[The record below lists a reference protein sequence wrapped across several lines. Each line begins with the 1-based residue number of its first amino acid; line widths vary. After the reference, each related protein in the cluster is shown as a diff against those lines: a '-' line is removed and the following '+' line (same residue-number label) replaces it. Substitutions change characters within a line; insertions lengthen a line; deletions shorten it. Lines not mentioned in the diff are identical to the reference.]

1 MSSAVDVAE
10 SIQSAE
16 VRSGATLRSHLTSVP
31 SGAGEVALP
40 AATSTGRPEPVP
52 VSRPLA
58 GIRSAR
64 RVKAW
69 MVVPPVDALM
79 LLSPIVWGPDH
90 LKALLLMAAVSL
102 VVLNGT
108 GRFRARLHLSVL
120 DELPA
125 LIGRLLASGAIV
137 ATLFA
142 LVNAKDEVA
151 PFLAATA
158 GTIGLVVVGRIVT
171 TQFILTARRRRVVA
185 HPTVIIGGG
194 IRAAEMAT
202 LLKRYP
208 QYGLAPVGF
217 VDDSTTC
224 AAEEVTSR
232 LGCVDALDLVVAA
245 SGADV
250 ILVADGDLSEVE
262 LLDVVRRPDC
272 ADCDLLVIP
281 RLPQFHT
288 QVGTVDHIGS
298 VPVMRIRTPSLEGPA
313 WAVKRAFDI
322 VVSGGLLLLLA
333 PVMAACAIAVRWEG
347 GPGVLFRQERVG
359 RHGQVFWCLK
369 FRSMKPAT
377 STESATQWNIANDDR
392 VGPVGKFLRRSS
404 LDELPQL
411 WSILCGDM
419 TLVGPRPERPH
430 FVSKFSAEVDRYDHR
445 HRVRAGLTGLAQVSG
460 LRGDTPIC
468 DRARFDNYY
477 IENWSLWLD
486 AKVVLRTFG
495 EVLFAR
501 GR

>member
-1 MSSAVDVAE
+1 MSAGLDVSE
-10 SIQSAE
+10 SIE
-16 VRSGATLRSHLTSVP
+16 TLASEFTESNE
-31 SGAGEVALP
+31 GP
-40 AATSTGRPEPVP
+40 AARGRSLSLVPGRAAASSITPEPVP
-52 VSRPLA
+52 QGHPLI

-64 RVKAW
+64 KIAAW

-79 LLSPIVWGPDH
+79 LLMPLLWAPQH
-90 LKALLLMAAVSL
+90 TKAILLMAGVAV

-120 DELPA
+120 DEMPG
-125 LIGRLLASGAIV
+125 LIGRLLTSAAIV
-137 ATLFA
+137 GTLFA
-142 LVNAKDEVA
+142 LVNTQQEVA
-151 PFLAATA
+151 PFLAMML
-158 GTIGLVVVGRIVT
+158 GTIGLVISGRVVT
-171 TQFILTARRRRVVA
+171 TQLILVARKRRVVA

-194 IRAAEMAT
+194 TRAAEMAT
-202 LLKRYP
+202 LLQRYP

-217 VDDSTTC
+217 VDDGTVC
-224 AAEEVTSR
+224 AATDVLPR
-232 LGCVDALDLVVAA
+232 LGRVDDLDLAVAA

-250 ILVADGDLSEVE
+250 VLMADGDISEAD

-272 ADCDLLVIP
+272 LDCDLLVIP

-288 QVGTVDHIGS
+288 QAGMVDHIGS
-298 VPVMRIRTPSLEGPA
+298 VPVMRIRTPKLEGPA
-313 WAVKRAFDI
+313 CAVKRAFDI
-322 VVSGGLLLLLA
+322 VVSGLLLVLLA

-347 GPGVLFRQERVG
+347 GPGFLFRQDRVG
-359 RHGQVFWCLK
+359 RDGRLFSCLK

-377 STESATQWNIANDDR
+377 SSESATQWNIANDNR
-392 VGPVGKFLRRSS
+392 VGPVGKILRRSS

-411 WSILCGDM
+411 WSILRGDM

-430 FVSKFSAEVDRYDHR
+430 FVSKFSVEIDRYDHR

-460 LRGDTPIC
+460 LRGDTPIT

-486 AKVVLRTFG
+486 AKVLLRTFG
-495 EVLFAR
+495 EVLFAK